1 MKIMISPAKKMNV
14 DTDSFDC
21 QGLPFF
27 LDRAQLLLSALQAMS
42 QDEAARPFGKQRI
55 PGTVKTPTGCGK
67 PTCVPI
73 SLRQFSPM
81 KAFST
86 SIWRRACLLMTSWII
101 SRNTCGFFPAF
112 TACSAPLTAWR
123 LTGWKCRPN
132 WRWLAPATCT
142 LSGAIPWPLR
152 LPKIPT

>member
-1 MKIMISPAKKMNV
+1 MWIPTALTV
-14 DTDSFDC
+14 RDS
-21 QGLPFF
+21 LFF
-27 LDRAQLLLSALQAMS
+27 STGPSFCCPLFRPCPRTSCA
-42 QDEAARPFGKQRI
+42 PFGNAAN
-55 PGTVKTPTGCGK
+55 PWHVKTPTGCGK